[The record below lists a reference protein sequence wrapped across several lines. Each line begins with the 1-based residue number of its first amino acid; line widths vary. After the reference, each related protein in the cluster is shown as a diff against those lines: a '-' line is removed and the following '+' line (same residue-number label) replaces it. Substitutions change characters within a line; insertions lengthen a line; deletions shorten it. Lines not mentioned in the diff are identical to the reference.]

1 MSVRWIIT
9 SSAVVLLN
17 SKMLSMSSFSL
28 DSIAPRSSPRS
39 TIMRISSSLTSSSSA
54 LGSMCSRRNTPF
66 VDLESSQMTGRN
78 TVATLVTAPTV
89 KRATASVFFMAMRLG
104 TSSPST
110 RLKYE
115 STMVMSTT
123 MIVLS
128 VEVGMAVK
136 PLSTVSQ
143 CTSGSEKLSAA
154 KAEDRKPAS
163 VMAI

>member
-1 MSVRWIIT
+1 MPLVDALSSHTMGANSLEMTVMSPEMF
-9 SSAVVLLN
+9 SAT
-17 SKMLSMSSFSL
+17 FS
-28 DSIAPRSSPRS
+28 D
-39 TIMRISSSLTSSSSA
+39 
-54 LGSMCSRRNTPF
+54 C
-66 VDLESSQMTGRN
+66 
-78 TVATLVTAPTV
+78 
-89 KRATASVFFMAMRLG
+89 FMAMRLG

>member
-1 MSVRWIIT
+1 
-9 SSAVVLLN
+9 
-17 SKMLSMSSFSL
+17 
-28 DSIAPRSSPRS
+28 
-39 TIMRISSSLTSSSSA
+39 
-54 LGSMCSRRNTPF
+54 MCSRRNTPF

-78 TVATLVTAPTV
+78 TAATLVTAPTV
-89 KRATASVFFMAMRLG
+89 KRATTSVFFMAMRLG

-115 STMVMSTT
+115 RMIVMSTT
-123 MIVLS
+123 MSVLS
-128 VEVGMAVK
+128 VGAGMAVK